1 MCGYTDPNVSITPW
15 IDFRGVPVVSDTCHM
30 SAKSSA
36 NWYNRK
42 FDQPEMIQSMI
53 NRPEMLHVQYNP
65 DWVFNIML
73 SIIIQ
78 FEFRQTFSRH

>member
-1 MCGYTDPNVSITPW
+1 MTETYFVILSY
-15 IDFRGVPVVSDTCHM
+15 HM

-36 NWYNRK
+36 NLCNRK
-42 FDQPEMIQSMI
+42 FNQPEMIQSMI

-65 DWVFNIML
+65 DWVFSIML
-73 SIIIQ
+73 SIKIQ

>member
-1 MCGYTDPNVSITPW
+1 MCRLRISE
-15 IDFRGVPVVSDTCHM
+15 TCFVILTYHM

-36 NWYNRK
+36 NLCNRK

-65 DWVFNIML
+65 D
-73 SIIIQ
+73 
-78 FEFRQTFSRH
+78 

>member
-65 DWVFNIML
+65 DWVFSIML
-73 SIIIQ
+73 SIKIQ
-78 FEFRQTFSRH
+78 FRFRQTFSRH